1 MGTVFLFQPT
11 NMDRVKESLTKR
23 DGVALL
29 SNLMLIHADDWTT
42 KCTEYLEIVS
52 MKDFSTFWALLEE
65 QIDRLCER
73 SFQDDVDLLEKLH
86 RIVDLVKLALK
97 ATKNRGDFY
106 FRVIETLHNIMQIP
120 TNAEGVDANNPLG
133 NINNPT
139 VKSFISLKNNIA
151 QFCEHYYLQHDYR
164 YEELFPQLVLYL
176 LIEALTPGCKE
187 TLIKRLYHL
196 RHGFLHLDLLTA
208 SSKEFSQDL
217 LLRCFV
223 HPLFLK
229 CIEGQK
235 LLGTLLLVSDGK
247 YSLLFMKVFCC

>member
-1 MGTVFLFQPT
+1 ME
-11 NMDRVKESLTKR
+11 RVKESLIKR

-29 SNLMLIHADDWTT
+29 SNLILIHADDWVT
-42 KCTEYLEIVS
+42 KCTEYMEIVS
-52 MKDFSTFWALLEE
+52 VKDFSTFWALLEE
-65 QIDRLCER
+65 QIDRIFENN
-73 SFQDDVDLLEKLH
+73 FQDDVEMLAKLH
-86 RIVDLVKLALK
+86 KIVDLVKLALK
-97 ATKNRGDFY
+97 ATKNRGDYY
-106 FRVIETLHNIMQIP
+106 FRVIETLQNIMQIP
-120 TNAEGVDANNPLG
+120 TNVDGTDSDNPST
-133 NINNPT
+133 NINNPA
-139 VKSFISLKNNIA
+139 VKSLISLKNNIA
-151 QFCEHYYLQHDYR
+151 QFCEHYYLHHEYR

-229 CIEGQK
+229 CAEGQK

-247 YSLLFMKVFCC
+247 FMILVF